1 MVYAAGMTPTQPSIS
16 RLFIG
21 FSVATF
27 VILGV
32 SLALARDRFTW
43 VLEVFPILLGFPV
56 LVVTRRRFPL
66 TGLLYGLLLAHFGV
80 LALGGVYTYAE
91 VPLGFWMQD
100 WFGFA
105 RNHYD
110 RIGHFFQGFVPAVL
124 VREVLLRTSPL
135 RPGGWLGFLTVC
147 VCLAVSALYE
157 LIEWWTA
164 AIQGASAEAFLGTQG
179 DVWDAQWDML
189 LCLIGATVS
198 VLLLRRVH
206 DRALARL
213 FRTEGVR

>member
-135 RPGGWLGFLTVC
+135 RAHRVVDRRDPGRLGGGLPGHPGGRLGRPVGHAPVPDRRHRL
-147 VCLAVSALYE
+147 
-157 LIEWWTA
+157 
-164 AIQGASAEAFLGTQG
+164 GA
-179 DVWDAQWDML
+179 
-189 LCLIGATVS
+189 
-198 VLLLRRVH
+198 
-206 DRALARL
+206 ALAPRP
-213 FRTEGVR
+213 RPRPCSAI